1 MTCLLQLTAFSPV
14 VGMWSL
20 DAPVQSVFNSS
31 KGVFSWLA
39 TGLSDLGPANP
50 PRVLM
55 IQRSFPLDRPAQLV
69 AFQVESGQAEQLA
82 AIELPGA
89 KGDLDLEPSA
99 AALSRRIKSLWNQL
113 TSLGTY
119 SEVLVLEP
127 GLVRSRLALSP
138 APAIVLSLPK
148 MAIPSDQWLQ
158 PLSTTWP
165 VEPQW
170 LEWLDLYGLD
180 HGRAVTAN
188 SKPSD
193 WSSTLRF
200 ASPQVC

>member
-1 MTCLLQLTAFSPV
+1 
-14 VGMWSL
+14 
-20 DAPVQSVFNSS
+20 
-31 KGVFSWLA
+31 
-39 TGLSDLGPANP
+39 
-50 PRVLM
+50 M
-55 IQRSFPLDRPAQLV
+55 IQRSFPLDRPAQLL
-69 AFQVESGQAEQLA
+69 AFQVERGQAEQLA
-82 AIELPGA
+82 ALALPGA
-89 KGDLDLEPSA
+89 NFDLDLEPSA
-99 AALSRRIKSLWNQL
+99 AGLSVRIETIWNQL
-113 TSLGTY
+113 TSRGIY

-127 GLVRSRLALSP
+127 GLVRSRLELSP

-170 LEWLDLYGLD
+170 LEWLGLYGLD
-180 HGRAVTAN
+180 HGLAVTAN

-200 ASPQVC
+200 SIPQVC

>member
-1 MTCLLQLTAFSPV
+1 
-14 VGMWSL
+14 
-20 DAPVQSVFNSS
+20 
-31 KGVFSWLA
+31 
-39 TGLSDLGPANP
+39 
-50 PRVLM
+50 M
-55 IQRSFPLDRPAQLV
+55 IQRSFPLDGPAELV

-82 AIELPGA
+82 ALALPVA
-89 KGDLDLEPSA
+89 KGGLEEEPSA
-99 AALSRRIKSLWNQL
+99 SGLSRLIETIWNQL
-113 TSLGTY
+113 TSRGIY

-127 GLVRSRLALSP
+127 GLVRSRLELSP

-170 LEWLDLYGLD
+170 LEWLGLYGLD
-180 HGRAVTAN
+180 HGLAVTAN

-200 ASPQVC
+200 SIPQVC